1 MTEMQTLNKI
11 IPGMKTGN
19 GIFNAIISPMWAE
32 DFDAS
37 QLDIYFSA
45 NYGHKFAS
53 YYAESFIDDDT
64 GIIAGDDLTGLA
76 NAIYSMRSKEWAQ
89 LYAVLSAEYDPME
102 NTAVTETVTE
112 TRTGSGLNGN
122 TKTLGTTTTTSGTS
136 STTAT
141 GSISS
146 EGEDTATSQT
156 VIDRTES
163 GTNAGNNASNV
174 FGFDSVSAV
183 GDTTGT
189 NSATDSR
196 DIDDTTTTNSSGTN
210 STDTSSTTTTSA
222 TTSGSSS
229 DTGTITDSGTNS
241 FSETFNR
248 SYSKH
253 GNIGVMS
260 NVQLLSESVEFY
272 KWSFIR
278 QICEDICQFIALS
291 VY

>member
-1 MTEMQTLNKI
+1 MTQMPTLNQI

-19 GIFNAIISPMWAE
+19 GIFNAITAPMWAE

-45 NYGHKFAS
+45 NYGHKFAT

-64 GIIAGDDLTGLA
+64 GIIAGANLTALA
-76 NAIYSMRSKEWAQ
+76 NAIYNMRSKEWAQ

-102 NTAVTETVTE
+102 NTAVTESVTE

-141 GSISS
+141 GTISTD
-146 EGEDTATSQT
+146 GEDTATSTT
-156 VIDRTES
+156 VIDRTEA

-210 STDTSSTTTTSA
+210 STDTSSSTTTSA
-222 TTSGSSS
+222 TTSGTSA
-229 DTGTITDSGTNS
+229 DTGTITDSGSNS
-241 FSETFNR
+241 FTETFTRAYN
-248 SYSKH
+248 KH

>member
-1 MTEMQTLNKI
+1 MTELQTLNKI

-19 GIFNAIISPMWAE
+19 GIFNAITAPMWAE

-37 QLDIYFSA
+37 SLDIYFSA
-45 NYGHKFAS
+45 NYGHKFAT

-64 GIIAGDDLTGLA
+64 GIIAGDDLTALA

-146 EGEDTATSQT
+146 EGEDTASSTT
-156 VIDRTES
+156 VINRTES

-229 DTGTITDSGTNS
+229 DTGTITDSGSNS
-241 FSETFNR
+241 FSETFSR
-248 SYSKH
+248 SYNKH